1 VNGVRITVVTTRSSV
16 NLSYHPVDAET
27 FMFTRAS
34 FLVVALSVFG
44 VAILTPLLAPEEAQ
58 AIPAFARKY
67 NTNCMDCH
75 SAPPMLNAFGQR
87 FLENGYQ
94 LPGTE
99 DGGSTGKKK
108 LGDLNLDDVNQYL
121 GFRLVGNAFSNW
133 NYKKQNPSTA
143 DPGVV
148 QNKGEFT
155 FPNNFVLFAGGTVAK
170 NVGFFVELGH
180 DVEEGG
186 AEVERGFVT
195 FNNLG
200 NRDLAHL
207 RVGKFDP
214 NAFSSYA
221 TVRQQLGEVGE
232 SQKSGCTPFAPCAF
246 NRVGLSPSAFA
257 TKFYGLYDRSGNALS
272 PFASSL
278 YNSGAETGID
288 IHGRPFGDWFLYQVG
303 VLNGAHEHLGD
314 SNKGKDVY
322 GMIRFDHARSNFFSA
337 SISGYVYQGNSNAK
351 VQTEEDVNW
360 NRYGLSA
367 RATYMMVDVYAAYS
381 VDKIN
386 KTPTGVAGLFDSTAT
401 GLTIGADT
409 YVTNQTL
416 VSLRY
421 DNLDAGGMLDQR
433 TSASFIGLQAKHF
446 LGANLAIFA
455 RGDFNLRQSEA
466 GDTAARNLR
475 NAFFSGID
483 VVF

>member
-1 VNGVRITVVTTRSSV
+1 MGVPSTQWTGMARPIPDALRDYSIARKWIGLSSV
-16 NLSYHPVDAET
+16 CLVATFLATLLSLFAAT
-27 FMFTRAS
+27 Q
-34 FLVVALSVFG
+34 
-44 VAILTPLLAPEEAQ
+44 AQ

-67 NTNCMDCH
+67 DVNCTACH
-75 SAPPMLNAFGQR
+75 TAPPILNTYGQR

-108 LGDLNLDDVNQYL
+108 LGDLNLDDVNQYV

-133 NYKKQNPSTA
+133 SFKKQNPAGA
-143 DPGVV
+143 DAGVV
-148 QNKGEFT
+148 ENKAEFT
-155 FPNNFVLFAGGTVAK
+155 FPENFVLFAGGTVAK
-170 NVGFFVELGH
+170 NIGFMVEVGH
-180 DVEEGG
+180 DVEGGG
-186 AEVERGFVT
+186 AAVERGFVT

-200 NRDLAHL
+200 SQNLAHL

-214 NAFSSYA
+214 NTFSSYA
-221 TVRQQLGEVGE
+221 TVRQQLDDVGD
-232 SQKSGCTPFAPCAF
+232 SQKSGCAAFTPCAF

-257 TKFYGLYDRSGNALS
+257 TKFYGLYDRSGNYLS
-272 PFASSL
+272 PFAASL
-278 YNSGAETGID
+278 FNSGAETGAD
-288 IHGRPFGDWFLYQVG
+288 VHGRPFGDWFLYQVG
-303 VLNGAHEHLGD
+303 VVNGANEHLGD

-322 GMIRFDHARSNFFSA
+322 GMVRFDYAKSNYFSA
-337 SISGYVYQGNSNAK
+337 SMSGFVYQGNSNAK
-351 VQTEEDVNW
+351 VWTQEDVNW

-367 RATYMMVDVYAAYS
+367 RATYQMVDVYAAYS

-409 YVTNQTL
+409 YVTSQTL

-421 DNLDAGGMLDQR
+421 DNLDAGGMLAQR
-433 TSASFIGLQAKHF
+433 TSASFIGVQAKHF
-446 LGANLAIFA
+446 LRANVAIFA
-455 RGDFNLRQSEA
+455 RSDFNLRQSEG

-475 NAFFSGID
+475 NAFSSGID
-483 VVF
+483 VIF

>member
-1 VNGVRITVVTTRSSV
+1 V
-16 NLSYHPVDAET
+16 
-27 FMFTRAS
+27 FTRVS
-34 FLVVALSVFG
+34 IFVVALS
-44 VAILTPLLAPEEAQ
+44 ILCGTLLTFLLAPEEAQ

-75 SAPPMLNAFGQR
+75 TAPPMLNAFGQR

-99 DGGSTGKKK
+99 DGGSTGKRK
-108 LGDLNLDDVNQYL
+108 LGDLNLDDVSQYV
-121 GFRLVGNAFSNW
+121 GFRLVGNVTSSW
-133 NYKKQNPSTA
+133 NFKQQNPPGA
-143 DPGVV
+143 DAGVV
-148 QNKGEFT
+148 ENKTEFT
-155 FPNNFVLFAGGTVAK
+155 FPRNFVLFAGGTVTK

-180 DVEEGG
+180 DVKEGD

-200 NRDLAHL
+200 SHNLAHL

-214 NAFSSYA
+214 NAFSSYT
-221 TVRQQLGEVGE
+221 TVRQQLSDVGE
-232 SQKSGCTPFAPCAF
+232 NQQGGCTAFSPCAF
-246 NRVGLSPSAFA
+246 NRVGLAPSAFA
-257 TKFYGLYDRSGNALS
+257 TKFYGLYDRSGDALS

-278 YNSGAETGID
+278 YNSGHETGVD
-288 IHGRPFGDWFLYQVG
+288 VHGRPFGDWFLYQVG
-303 VLNGAHEHLGD
+303 VVNGANEHLGD

-322 GMIRFDHARSNFFSA
+322 GMIRFDYAKSNYFSA
-337 SISGYVYQGNSNAK
+337 SMSGFVYQGNSNAK
-351 VQTEEDVNW
+351 VQTQEDVNW

-367 RATYMMVDVYAAYS
+367 RATYMMVDVYAAYA

-386 KTPTGVAGLFDSTAT
+386 KTPIGVAGLFDSTAT

-409 YVTNQTL
+409 YVTSKTL

-433 TSASFIGLQAKHF
+433 TSASFIGVQAKHF
-446 LGANLAIFA
+446 LRANVAISA
-455 RGDFNLRQSEA
+455 RSDFNLRESE
-466 GDTAARNLR
+466 GGETAARNLR

-483 VVF
+483 VIF

>member
-1 VNGVRITVVTTRSSV
+1 V
-16 NLSYHPVDAET
+16 
-27 FMFTRAS
+27 FTRVS
-34 FLVVALSVFG
+34 IFVVALS
-44 VAILTPLLAPEEAQ
+44 ILCGTLLTFLLAPEEAQ

-75 SAPPMLNAFGQR
+75 TAPPMLNAFGQR

-99 DGGSTGKKK
+99 DGGSTGKRK
-108 LGDLNLDDVNQYL
+108 LGDLNLDDVSQYV
-121 GFRLVGNAFSNW
+121 GFRLVGNVTSSW
-133 NYKKQNPSTA
+133 NFKQQNPPGA
-143 DPGVV
+143 DAGVV
-148 QNKGEFT
+148 ENKTEFT
-155 FPNNFVLFAGGTVAK
+155 FPRNFVLFAGGTVTK

-180 DVEEGG
+180 DVKEGD

-200 NRDLAHL
+200 SHNLAHL

-214 NAFSSYA
+214 NAFSSYT
-221 TVRQQLGEVGE
+221 TVRQQLSDVGE
-232 SQKSGCTPFAPCAF
+232 SQKGGCAAFSPCAF
-246 NRVGLSPSAFA
+246 NRVGLAPSAFA
-257 TKFYGLYDRSGNALS
+257 TKFYGLYDRSGDALS

-278 YNSGAETGID
+278 YNSGHETGVD
-288 IHGRPFGDWFLYQVG
+288 VHGRPFGDWFLYQVG
-303 VLNGAHEHLGD
+303 VVNGANEHLGD

-322 GMIRFDHARSNFFSA
+322 GMIRFDYAKSNYFAA
-337 SISGYVYQGNSNAK
+337 SMSGFVYQGNSNAK
-351 VQTEEDVNW
+351 VQTQEDVNW

-367 RATYMMVDVYAAYS
+367 RATYMMVDVYAAYA

-386 KTPTGVAGLFDSTAT
+386 KTPIGVAGLFDSTAT

-409 YVTNQTL
+409 YVTSKTL

-433 TSASFIGLQAKHF
+433 TSASFIGVQAKHF
-446 LGANLAIFA
+446 LRANVAISA
-455 RGDFNLRQSEA
+455 RSDFNLRESE
-466 GDTAARNLR
+466 GGETAARNLR

-483 VVF
+483 VIF

>member
-1 VNGVRITVVTTRSSV
+1 
-16 NLSYHPVDAET
+16 
-27 FMFTRAS
+27 MFTRVS
-34 FLVVALSVFG
+34 IVIVALS
-44 VAILTPLLAPEEAQ
+44 ILCGGLLTSLLVPEEAQ

-75 SAPPMLNAFGQR
+75 TAPPILNAYGQR

-99 DGGSTGKKK
+99 DGGSTGKKR
-108 LGDLNLDDVNQYL
+108 LGDLNLDDVNQYV
-121 GFRLVGNAFSNW
+121 GFRLVGNAFRNW
-133 NYKKQNPSTA
+133 SFKKQNPSGA

-148 QNKGEFT
+148 ENKAEFT
-155 FPNNFVLFAGGTVAK
+155 FPANFVLFAGGTVAK
-170 NVGFFVELGH
+170 NIGFMVELGH
-180 DVEEGG
+180 DVEGGG
-186 AEVERGFVT
+186 ADVERGFVT

-200 NRDLAHL
+200 YRDLAHL

-214 NAFSSYA
+214 NTFSSYA
-221 TVRQQLGEVGE
+221 TVRQQLGDIGE
-232 SQKSGCTPFAPCAF
+232 SQTSGGCTAFAPCAF

-278 YNSGAETGID
+278 FNSGHETGVD

-303 VLNGAHEHLGD
+303 VLNGANEPLGD
-314 SNKGKDVY
+314 SNKGKDIY
-322 GMIRFDHARSNFFSA
+322 AMLRFDYAQSNYFSA
-337 SISGYVYQGNSNAK
+337 NISGFVYQGNSNAK
-351 VQTEEDVNW
+351 VQSQDDVNW

-367 RATYMMVDVYAAYS
+367 RATYKMLDLYAAFAI
-381 VDKIN
+381 DKIN
-386 KTPTGVAGLFDSTAT
+386 KTPTAVSGLFDSTAT

-409 YVTNQTL
+409 YVTNKTL
-416 VSLRY
+416 VSFRY

-433 TSASFIGLQAKHF
+433 TSASFIGVQAKHF
-446 LGANLAIFA
+446 LRANVAIFA
-455 RGDFNLRQSEA
+455 RSDFNLRQSEG

-483 VVF
+483 VIF

>member
-1 VNGVRITVVTTRSSV
+1 MPDYSIGKVPTV
-16 NLSYHPVDAET
+16 
-27 FMFTRAS
+27 FTRVS
-34 FLVVALSVFG
+34 ILIVALS
-44 VAILTPLLAPEEAQ
+44 ILCGTLLTFLLAPDEAQ

-75 SAPPMLNAFGQR
+75 TAPPMLNAFGQR

-108 LGDLNLDDVNQYL
+108 LGDLNLDDVNQYV
-121 GFRLVGNAFSNW
+121 GFRLVGNAVSSWGF
-133 NYKKQNPSTA
+133 KKQNPASS
-143 DPGVV
+143 GIVE
-148 QNKGEFT
+148 NKTEFT
-155 FPNNFVLFAGGTVAK
+155 FPENFVLFAGGTVAK
-170 NVGFFVELGH
+170 NVGFMVELGH
-180 DVEEGG
+180 DVQAGG

-200 NRDLAHL
+200 SHNLAHL

-214 NAFSSYA
+214 NTFSSYA
-221 TVRQQLGEVGE
+221 TVRQQLGDVEE
-232 SQKSGCTPFAPCAF
+232 SQKGGCAAPAPCGF

-257 TKFYGLYDRSGNALS
+257 TKFYGLYDRSGNGLS

-278 YNSGAETGID
+278 YNSGHETGVD
-288 IHGRPFGDWFLYQVG
+288 VHGRPFGDWFLYQVG
-303 VLNGAHEHLGD
+303 VLNGANESLGD

-322 GMIRFDHARSNFFSA
+322 GMVRFDYAQSNFFSA
-337 SISGYVYQGNSNAK
+337 SMSGFVYQGNSNAK
-351 VQTEEDVNW
+351 VQTREDVNW

-401 GLTIGADT
+401 GLTVGADA
-409 YVTNQTL
+409 YVTSQTL

-421 DNLDAGGMLDQR
+421 DNLDAGGMLAQR
-433 TSASFIGLQAKHF
+433 TSASFVGVQAKHF
-446 LGANLAIFA
+446 LRANVAIFA
-455 RGDFNLRQSEA
+455 RSDFNLRQSEG
-466 GDTAARNLR
+466 GDIAARNLR

-483 VVF
+483 VIF

>member
-1 VNGVRITVVTTRSSV
+1 MLVQLWIPHWPVKCVPDHSIGTVATV
-16 NLSYHPVDAET
+16 
-27 FMFTRAS
+27 FTRVS
-34 FLVVALSVFG
+34 IFVVALS
-44 VAILTPLLAPEEAQ
+44 ILCGTLLTFLLAPEEAQ

-75 SAPPMLNAFGQR
+75 TAPPMLNAFGQR

-99 DGGSTGKKK
+99 DGGSTGKRK
-108 LGDLNLDDVNQYL
+108 LGDLNLDDVSQYV
-121 GFRLVGNAFSNW
+121 GFRLVGNVTSSW
-133 NYKKQNPSTA
+133 NFKQQNPPGA
-143 DPGVV
+143 DAGVV
-148 QNKGEFT
+148 ENKTEFT
-155 FPNNFVLFAGGTVAK
+155 FPRNFVLFAAGTVTK

-180 DVEEGG
+180 DVKEGD

-200 NRDLAHL
+200 SHNLAHL

-214 NAFSSYA
+214 NAFSSYT
-221 TVRQQLGEVGE
+221 TVRQQLSDVGE
-232 SQKSGCTPFAPCAF
+232 SQKSGCAAFSPCAF
-246 NRVGLSPSAFA
+246 NRVGLAPSAFA
-257 TKFYGLYDRSGNALS
+257 TKFYGLYDRSGDALS

-278 YNSGAETGID
+278 YNSGHETGVD
-288 IHGRPFGDWFLYQVG
+288 VHGRPFGDWFLYQVG
-303 VLNGAHEHLGD
+303 VVNGANEHLGD

-322 GMIRFDHARSNFFSA
+322 GMIRFDYAKSNYFSA
-337 SISGYVYQGNSNAK
+337 SMSGFVYQGNSNAK
-351 VQTEEDVNW
+351 VQTQEDVNW

-367 RATYMMVDVYAAYS
+367 RATYMMVDVYAAYA

-386 KTPTGVAGLFDSTAT
+386 KTPIGVAGLFDSTAT

-409 YVTNQTL
+409 YVTSKTL

-433 TSASFIGLQAKHF
+433 TSASFIGVQAKHF
-446 LGANLAIFA
+446 LRANVAIFA
-455 RGDFNLRQSEA
+455 RSDFNLRESE
-466 GDTAARNLR
+466 GGETAARNLR

-483 VVF
+483 VIF

>member
-1 VNGVRITVVTTRSSV
+1 MRVQLWIPHWPVKCVPDHSIGTVATV
-16 NLSYHPVDAET
+16 
-27 FMFTRAS
+27 FTRVS
-34 FLVVALSVFG
+34 IFIVALS
-44 VAILTPLLAPEEAQ
+44 ILCGTLLTFLLAPEEAQ

-75 SAPPMLNAFGQR
+75 TAPPILNAFGQR

-108 LGDLNLDDVNQYL
+108 LGDLNLDDVSQYV
-121 GFRLVGNAFSNW
+121 GFRLVGNAVSSWGFN
-133 NYKKQNPSTA
+133 KQNPAGA
-143 DPGVV
+143 DAGVV
-148 QNKGEFT
+148 ENKTEFT
-155 FPNNFVLFAGGTVAK
+155 FPRNFVLFAGGTVAK
-170 NVGFFVELGH
+170 NVGFMVELGH
-180 DVEEGG
+180 PVGEGG

-200 NRDLAHL
+200 SHNLAHL

-221 TVRQQLGEVGE
+221 TVRQQLSDVGE
-232 SQKSGCTPFAPCAF
+232 SQKGGCPPFSPCAF
-246 NRVGLSPSAFA
+246 NRVGLAPSAFA
-257 TKFYGLYDRSGNALS
+257 TKFYGLYDRSGNYLS

-278 YNSGAETGID
+278 YNSGHETGVD
-288 IHGRPFGDWFLYQVG
+288 VHGRPFGDWFLYQVG
-303 VLNGAHEHLGD
+303 VVNGANEHLGD

-322 GMIRFDHARSNFFSA
+322 GMVRFDYAKSNYFSA
-337 SISGYVYQGNSNAK
+337 SMSGFVYQGNSNAK
-351 VQTEEDVNW
+351 VWTQEDVNW

-367 RATYMMVDVYAAYS
+367 RATYQMVDVYAAYS

-409 YVTNQTL
+409 YVTSQTL

-421 DNLDAGGMLDQR
+421 DNLDAGGMLAQR
-433 TSASFIGLQAKHF
+433 TSASFIGVQAKHF
-446 LGANLAIFA
+446 LRANVAIFA
-455 RGDFNLRQSEA
+455 RSDFNLRQSEG

-483 VVF
+483 VIF